1 MDVVLSDTVVA
12 RQHFDL
18 GLTCFHNQE
27 FALAVAAFDAA
38 LALTPNDPYARW
50 NRATALLSL
59 GEYERGF
66 VEHDVAWR
74 LFHWRGFGPIKGDI
88 DRISHLPVW
97 KGERDERLLV
107 YHELGF
113 GDAIMAMRFLP
124 ELTARCEVTLV
135 IDDCLVRLAQR
146 FDDVEVVSR
155 MPDDV
160 TAFDSRLPFFAVMSA
175 LGTTAETIP
184 SEPYIAPSIIPNV
197 NITSRIGIAWSGR
210 TQTAFTLERFLQ
222 LCPLDGFD
230 LYALQPGVLADDW
243 IDPLPPGCDF
253 LDVAERIAQMD
264 AIVSVDT
271 AAIHL
276 AGAMGH
282 PNAHLVLP
290 HLMDWR
296 WWRSELWYPQ
306 LKTYRQT
313 HPPDWSGPF
322 AQLNEALAR
331 TWVRTAQAAASSR

>member
-1 MDVVLSDTVVA
+1 MDVMFADTMIA
-12 RQHFDL
+12 RRHLDL
-18 GLTCFHNQE
+18 GLACFHNHE

-38 LALTPNDPYARW
+38 LALTPDDPYARW

-74 LFHWRGFGPIKGDI
+74 LFNWRGFSTIGDVH
-88 DRISHLPVW
+88 RLAHLPLW
-97 KGERDERLLV
+97 RGERDARV
-107 YHELGF
+107 IAYHELGF

-124 ELTARCEVTLV
+124 ELAARCELTLV
-135 IDDCLVRLAQR
+135 IDQCLVRLAER
-146 FDDVEVVSR
+146 FDDVAVASQLPE
-155 MPDDV
+155 DI
-160 TAFDSRLPFFAVMSA
+160 TAFDYRLPFFGVMSA
-175 LGTTAETIP
+175 LHVTATTIP
-184 SEPYIAPSIIPNV
+184 ALPYID
-197 NITSRIGIAWSGR
+197 TRIARLPHQPMRKIGVAWSGR

-222 LCPLDGFD
+222 LGKLDGFD
-230 LYALQPGVLADDW
+230 LYALQPGVLTENW

-306 LKTYRQT
+306 LKTYRQAT
-313 HPPDWSGPF
+313 PPDWSAPF
-322 AQLNEALAR
+322 AHLNEALAR
-331 TWVRTAQAAASSR
+331 AWVTQDNR